1 MGKSFAGLRR
11 TVSAVA
17 TITVIGAVA
26 LAQQSLV
33 PRSPAG
39 IPDLNGVWQ
48 AERGQL

>member
-1 MGKSFAGLRR
+1 MGKSFALRR

-17 TITVIGAVA
+17 AVTVIGAVA